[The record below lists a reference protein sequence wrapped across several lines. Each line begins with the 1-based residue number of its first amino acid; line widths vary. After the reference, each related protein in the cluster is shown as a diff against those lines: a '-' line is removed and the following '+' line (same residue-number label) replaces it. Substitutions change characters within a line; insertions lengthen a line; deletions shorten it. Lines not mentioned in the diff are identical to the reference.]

1 MKTITLNFDKSYTPK
16 NLPDEN
22 SGYSGI
28 YFVFAGRPC
37 NRDHLMYIGESNNV
51 FHRLA
56 YHDQKDDWERESKN
70 IIYLIAKVPA
80 QDREWAESACI
91 YHYEP
96 KFNCEY
102 MENLPHSDTK
112 IVITGIIQDEFLVQQ

>member
-1 MKTITLNFDKSYTPK
+1 MKTITLNFDKIYTSD
-16 NLPDEN
+16 NLPNEKL
-22 SGYSGI
+22 GYSGI
-28 YFVFAGRPC
+28 YFVIDCG
-37 NRDHLMYIGESNNV
+37 NNHLMYIGESSNV

-102 MENLPHSDTK
+102 MENFPHSDTK